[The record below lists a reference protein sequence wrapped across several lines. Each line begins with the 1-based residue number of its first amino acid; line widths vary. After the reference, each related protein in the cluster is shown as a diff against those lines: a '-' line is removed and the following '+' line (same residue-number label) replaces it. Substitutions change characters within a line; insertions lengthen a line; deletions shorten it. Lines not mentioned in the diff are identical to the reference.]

1 MDLFPIAQD
10 KLSTMVVAKTCA
22 VNTDSTVINCQAKK
36 EFWDPRKCP
45 PAYKRTI
52 VPGYEA
58 GAHYR
63 TRTKKRGWVNA
74 LTQPRPQLPR

>member
-36 EFWDPRKCP
+36 EFWDPRKYP
-45 PAYKRTI
+45 PGMTGTIEPGCEAY
-52 VPGYEA
+52 
-58 GAHYR
+58 AH
-63 TRTKKRGWVNA
+63 
-74 LTQPRPQLPR
+74 